1 MNNYPIIIFFN
12 INMSNRRIDNIDN
25 NIFFNDNIIEINES
39 YKILID
45 ILAI

>member
-1 MNNYPIIIFFN
+1 MNNYPIIIYFN
-12 INMSNRRIDNIDN
+12 INMSKRKIDNINN
-25 NIFFNDNIIEINES
+25 NIFYNDNIIEINES